1 MHFYVNEGRYRI
13 TDILKS
19 DLTVLFLNEN
29 IPNMLRIISF
39 AIVSKVFLSEL
50 KNVLQDIVFRNSL
63 K

>member
-1 MHFYVNEGRYRI
+1 MCIFHANDGRYRI

-29 IPNMLRIISF
+29 IPHMLRMISF

-50 KNVLQDIVFRNSL
+50 
-63 K
+63 